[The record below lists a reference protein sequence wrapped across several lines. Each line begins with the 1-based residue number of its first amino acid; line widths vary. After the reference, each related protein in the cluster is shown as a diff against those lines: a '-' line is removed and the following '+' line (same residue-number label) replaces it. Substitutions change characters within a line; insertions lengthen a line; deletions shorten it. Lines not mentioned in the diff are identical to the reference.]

1 MLPYG
6 LFTWK
11 GNCYCSFLLKS
22 SVPLLW
28 QPKLIKTLTSRAIRK
43 LTIKFVFNSV
53 FPSLSHYNMTFTIKL
68 ARKGIVPIL
77 SRPNR
82 FVLVFSKLII
92 CRKQWRK
99 NCLWPGM
106 LISIALGVL
115 QIWFQRFLEVWLV
128 FGEKWKRK
136 QVPNRTGS
144 N

>member
-1 MLPYG
+1 MIVFRLE
-6 LFTWK
+6 K
-11 GNCYCSFLLKS
+11 SHCLLKS

-28 QPKLIKTLTSRAIRK
+28 QPKLIKTLTSRAISK

-99 NCLWPGM
+99 TVYGPEC
-106 LISIALGVL
+106 
-115 QIWFQRFLEVWLV
+115 WFQLHLGCCKSGFRDFWK
-128 FGEKWKRK
+128 FGLYSAKNEKENR
-136 QVPNRTGS
+136 NRTGS